1 VVASISSASTAGGS
15 AELVPFVPRLT
26 VEWLQK
32 NPDLRWLEL
41 EGTLSFVDISGFTAM
56 SERLSNVGR
65 AGAEEVTEVMNA
77 TFSAL
82 LDVAYAQGGGLLKF
96 GGDALLLLYEG
107 DDHAA
112 RAARAAFEM
121 RRTLRA
127 IGRPRTSAGSV
138 TLKMHAGLHSGRFQF
153 FLVGGSHRE
162 LLVTG
167 PAATRVVEME
177 AASEA
182 GEILVSPE
190 TAALLEPQTIGEE
203 KGPGRLLQAAP
214 AARGELRPMP
224 DVEETA
230 IEVAVPAPLRAQLLE
245 VGPLEGEHRHAAV
258 AFVRYAGTDEIVAT
272 EGGAAATEALELLM
286 ERIQAA
292 ADEHQVTVLESDV
305 DRDGGRIIL
314 VSGAPQTFGDD
325 EERLLR
331 TLRAAVDAGL
341 PLPVHV
347 GVSEG
352 RVFTGQVGAPFRRT
366 YTILGDTAAL
376 AARLMARAGED
387 EIWVAAE
394 AFSRGGG
401 SFAATELEPF
411 QVKGKADA
419 VRAVVLGDLLPESE
433 RTGEVPADKLPF
445 VDRERERAV
454 LAASVAPVRMG
465 FGTLVELIGEPGIGK
480 SRLAEE
486 LRTHCDDMELVTL
499 RCEQYESSTPY
510 HAFRPFLRSLLD
522 VPLTDDGGK
531 NRAALSERLRTVDE
545 ELVPWAPLL
554 GAPLDAEVDSTPEVD
569 DLDPSFRRARLHGV
583 LGSLLG
589 RLLGA
594 PTVLL
599 FEDVHW
605 MDDAST
611 ELLRHLG
618 TQLPTRP
625 WLTCTT
631 RRAGDGGFLA
641 AEGTPPLP
649 ALTLRLE
656 PLPPDDAKS
665 LIRAA
670 AGDRKLTEDELGA
683 IFERGAGNPLFLQEL
698 AAPEE
703 AGETAEQLPDTVEAL
718 VATRIDRLA
727 PADRALLRWASV
739 LGASFSGAV
748 IADVLEGDP
757 TAASDSEAWNRL
769 GEFVERDPDVP
780 GGFRFRHALIRDG
793 AYEGL
798 SYRRRR
804 ELHGRVAD
812 VIEGREADQA
822 DESAELLSL
831 HYHRAERW
839 PETWRYS
846 VEAARRAEEKYSNVE
861 TAQFLERALEGA
873 KAWAEAP
880 ADEVARVW
888 ELLGDVRMRMAAYE
902 EAASAYREARAFW
915 RGDAVQEARL
925 MQQEAVVRL
934 RLGNYP
940 QALRRL
946 SQALRLIEGVEGVAA
961 AAQRAHLYN
970 WYAGV
975 LQHQWR
981 PSDAIA
987 WCNRAIAEAE
997 ASGAE
1002 DALAQAYF
1010 ILDWA
1015 YLALGRRDEAVYSPR
1030 AVEIYEG
1037 LGALDRL
1044 AWALNIMGGRAYL
1057 AGRWEEA
1064 IEYAD
1069 RARRTFLRIGDEM
1082 NATVA
1087 GLNVACIRSDQGR
1100 LEDAEPLFRRGL
1112 ELRRVAGN
1120 PLKVADAASELG
1132 RFAGRIGSF
1141 EEAHSLLA
1149 EARELFSTEGDE
1161 VEALAAD
1168 VWRVESLVHQGAS
1181 TAALA
1186 LADDALE
1193 RTKSTPGVAILA
1205 AMLHRLRGWAFMQLR
1220 DLEGAGA
1227 AFDESL
1233 SLARLEGENIGM
1245 RSADY
1250 EVALTLDALGQLG
1263 EMVGGPIADLER
1275 ERDAIVAKLA
1285 VLQLPRPPH

>member
-1 VVASISSASTAGGS
+1 MSSASTARGA

-26 VEWLQK
+26 VEWLQMH
-32 NPDLRWLEL
+32 PDLRWLER
-41 EGTLSFVDISGFTAM
+41 EGTLAFVDISGFTAM
-56 SERLSNVGR
+56 SERLSKVGR

-96 GGDALLLLYEG
+96 GGDALLLLYDG

-112 RAARAAFEM
+112 RAARSAFEM
-121 RRTLRA
+121 RKTLRA

-138 TLKMHAGLHSGRFQF
+138 TLKMHAGLHSGLFQF

-190 TAALLEPQTIGEE
+190 TAAFLQPQTLGDE
-203 KGPGRLLQAAP
+203 KGPGRLLQASP
-214 AARGELRPMP
+214 AAQGELTPMP
-224 DVEETA
+224 DVEDTP

-258 AFVRYAGTDEIVAT
+258 AFLRYAGTDEIVAT
-272 EGGAAATEALELLM
+272 EGAAAAAEALEVLM

-292 ADEHQVTVLESDV
+292 ADQHQVTVLESDV

-314 VSGAPQTFGDD
+314 VAGAPQTFGDD

-331 TLRAAVDAGL
+331 TLRLAVDSGL
-341 PLPVHV
+341 PLPVHI

-387 EIWVAAE
+387 EIWVAAG

-401 SFAATELEPF
+401 SFAATELAPF
-411 QVKGKADA
+411 QVKGKTEA
-419 VRAVVLGDLLPESE
+419 VRAVVLGDALTEVARPEE
-433 RTGEVPADKLPF
+433 AVDDKLPF

-480 SRLAEE
+480 SRLADE
-486 LRTHCDDMELVTL
+486 LRMHCEDMQLLTL

-510 HAFRPFLRSLLD
+510 QVFRPFLRSLLD
-522 VPLTDDGGK
+522 VPLTDGGAE
-531 NRAALSERLRTVDE
+531 NRAVLAARLRAVDE

-554 GAPLDAEVDSTPEVD
+554 GAPLDAEVESTPEVD
-569 DLDPSFRRARLHGV
+569 DLDPAFRRARLHGV

-589 RLLGA
+589 RLLDS
-594 PTVLL
+594 PTLLVL
-599 FEDVHW
+599 EDVHW
-605 MDDAST
+605 MDDASS

-631 RRAGDGGFLA
+631 RRAVDGGFLA

-649 ALTLRLE
+649 AMTLRLE
-656 PLPPDDAKS
+656 PLPPDDAKA

-670 AGDRKLTEDELGA
+670 ARERELSDEELAA
-683 IFERGAGNPLFLQEL
+683 IFERGAGNPLFMQEL
-698 AAPEE
+698 ASPEA
-703 AGETAEQLPDTVEAL
+703 AGEAADQLPDTVEAL

-727 PADRALLRWASV
+727 PGDRALLRWASV
-739 LGASFSGAV
+739 LGSSFSGAV
-748 IADVLEGDP
+748 IVDVLEDDP
-757 TAASDSEAWNRL
+757 SAASDSEAWDRL
-769 GEFVERDPDVP
+769 SEFVERDPETP

-798 SYRRRR
+798 SYKRRR

-812 VIEGREADQA
+812 VIQRREGSQA

-831 HYHRAERW
+831 HYDRAERW
-839 PETWRYS
+839 PETWHYS
-846 VEAARRAEEKYSNVE
+846 VEAARRAEEKYANVE
-861 TAQFLERALEGA
+861 TAQFLERALAAA
-873 KAWAEAP
+873 KSWPEAP
-880 ADEVARVW
+880 DDEVARVW

-902 EAASAYREARAFW
+902 EAATAYGRARSFW
-915 RGDAVQEARL
+915 RGEPVQEARL

-934 RLGNYP
+934 RRGNYP

-946 SQALRLIEGVEGVAA
+946 TQALRLVEGADGVDA
-961 AAQRAHLYN
+961 AAQRAWLYT

-981 PSDAIA
+981 PLDAIS

-997 ASGAE
+997 ASDAE
-1002 DALAQAYF
+1002 DALAYAYF

-1015 YLALGRRDEAVYSPR
+1015 FLALGRRDEAVYSPR
-1030 AVEIYEG
+1030 AVEIYER
-1037 LGALDRL
+1037 LGVLDRL

-1069 RARRTFLRIGDEM
+1069 RARTTFLRIGDEM

-1100 LEDAEPLFRRGL
+1100 LDDAEPLFRRSL
-1112 ELRRVAGN
+1112 ELRRAAGN
-1120 PLKVADAASELG
+1120 PLKIGEAASELG
-1132 RFAGRIGSF
+1132 RFAGRIGNF
-1141 EEAHSLLA
+1141 EEAQTLLG
-1149 EARELFSTEGDE
+1149 EARELFSTEGDD

-1168 VWRVESLVHQGAS
+1168 VWRVECFVQQGAS
-1181 TAALA
+1181 AAALE
-1186 LADDALE
+1186 LADDALA
-1193 RTKSTPGVAILA
+1193 RTKTVPGVAILA
-1205 AMLHRLRGWAFMQLR
+1205 ATLHRLRGWAYMQLR
-1220 DLEGAGA
+1220 DLENAGA
-1227 AFDESL
+1227 AFEESL
-1233 SLARLEGENIGM
+1233 DLARFEGENLGM

-1250 EVALTLDALGQLG
+1250 ELALTLDALGQLG
-1263 EMVGGPIADLER
+1263 ETVGQPIADLER

-1285 VLQLPRPPH
+1285 VLQFTRPPLPQ